1 MKQGLRVNHLGEPMK
16 KKANYKNGLAPCPFC
31 RNPEVRTVI
40 GVGTGVRHNMVVC
53 DVCGATVSFED
64 KPQYLAMAKA
74 WNSR

>member
-1 MKQGLRVNHLGEPMK
+1 MKQDFIRKLLGEPMK
-16 KKANYKNGLAPCPFC
+16 KKSNYKNGLAPCPFC
-31 RNPEVRTVI
+31 RNQEVRTVI

-64 KPQYLAMAKA
+64 KPQYLATAKA

>member
-1 MKQGLRVNHLGEPMK
+1 MKRDSRIKPLGESMK
-16 KKANYKNGLAPCPFC
+16 HKSSYKNGLAPCPFC
-31 RNPEVRTVI
+31 RNQEVRTVI

-64 KPQYLAMAKA
+64 KPQYLATAKA